1 MAFDIK
7 EFLNAESK
15 KEMKDD
21 FVLKKIP
28 ASELHPSEKNFYAM
42 DPAEIAA
49 LKETI
54 ELVGVQ
60 ENLVVKQITTGEY
73 AGEYEIIAG
82 HKRHRAVTELIAE
95 GKEVSPLLPCK
106 VESDTDGVK
115 NELILIF
122 TNSTQRE
129 RSDYCKMQ
137 EIQRVRELL
146 EEYAKYNNLPGR
158 KRDIIAGILNT
169 SKTTIGRLDN
179 IRRNIIPEFLEEYK
193 AGRISTSAANEI
205 AGASPEGQQEL
216 LEKYKTTGT
225 IHAKEAA
232 QFKAPEQQLPGQVN
246 INDYPGIAPE
256 EPQETTQEAPK
267 EEPQEAKTPEEKT
280 NENKDYACN
289 EGIAEEPAEPQ
300 TEVTITRQQDT
311 TDRKSLIISGRI
323 NPNKEYNG
331 MNVKYFADA
340 ITNSDLFDNDFWS
353 GWVSPDIS
361 KPDLIREYQ
370 GVLTAFTASTGEPSQ
385 VEITDKITVKRTEAA
400 AVGEICFKEFAEI
413 VDALILTKVVTVQ
426 REEIDIPYWI
436 KETAREIAGLAIWAT
451 ENELSVLQ
459 DIALKMKERAGK

>member
-7 EFLNAESK
+7 DFFNEASK
-15 KEMKDD
+15 KEMTDD

-28 ASELHPSEKNFYAM
+28 AKKLHPSEKNFYAM

-60 ENLVVKQITTGEY
+60 ENLVVKQIATGEY

-137 EIQRVRELL
+137 EVQRVRELL

-193 AGRISTSAANEI
+193 AGKISTSAANEI
-205 AGASPEGQQEL
+205 AGARPEAQQQL
-216 LEKYKTTGT
+216 LQKYKETGA
-225 IHAKEAA
+225 IRAKEAA
-232 QFKAPEQQLPGQVN
+232 QIKEPEPQLPESIEENTEV
-246 INDYPGIAPE
+246 IPE
-256 EPQETTQEAPK
+256 APQEVKEPDNVQETKDHAR
-267 EEPQEAKTPEEKT
+267 EET
-280 NENKDYACN
+280 
-289 EGIAEEPAEPQ
+289 EPQ
-300 TEVTITRQQDT
+300 TEVTIERQQDT
-311 TDRKSLIISGRI
+311 TDRKSLIISGKI

-331 MNVKYFADA
+331 MNVRYFADA

-353 GWVSPDIS
+353 GWVDPNIS
-361 KPDLIREYQ
+361 KPDLIKEFQ
-370 GVLTAFTASTGEPSQ
+370 GMLTAFTASTGEPCQ
-385 VEITDKITVKRTEAA
+385 VEITDKVTVKRTETA
-400 AVGEICFKEFAEI
+400 AVGGICFKEFAEI
-413 VDALILTKVVTVQ
+413 IDALIFTKVVTVQ
-426 REEIDIPYWI
+426 TEEIDVAYWI

-451 ENELSVLQ
+451 EEELSALQ
-459 DIALKMKERAGK
+459 DIVLRMKERANK

>member
-7 EFLNAESK
+7 DFLNTESK
-15 KEMKDD
+15 KEMADD

-28 ASELHPSEKNFYAM
+28 AEKLHPSDKNFYEM
-42 DPAEIAA
+42 DPIEIEA

-60 ENLVVKQITTGEY
+60 ENLVVKKIS
-73 AGEYEIIAG
+73 AGENAGDYEIIAG
-82 HKRHRAVTELIAE
+82 HKRHRAVTELLAE

-106 VESDTDGVK
+106 VESDADGVK

-146 EEYAKYNNLPGR
+146 EEYAKYNNVPGR
-158 KRDIIAGILNT
+158 KRDVIAGILNT
-169 SKTTIGRLDN
+169 SKSTIGRLDN
-179 IRRNIIPEFLEEYK
+179 IRRNIIPDFLEEYK
-193 AGRISTSAANEI
+193 AGKISTTAANEI
-205 AGASPEGQQEL
+205 AGATPEEQHQL
-216 LEKYKTTGT
+216 LEKYKETGS
-225 IHAKEAA
+225 IKAKEAA
-232 QFKAPEQQLPGQVN
+232 QIKEPEQQSPGQVN
-246 INDYPGIAPE
+246 IEDYPGIVPESNKPE
-256 EPQETTQEAPK
+256 EIKT
-267 EEPQEAKTPEEKT
+267 EPQKIKTEET
-280 NENKDYACN
+280 ETED
-289 EGIAEEPAEPQ
+289 EPN
-300 TEVTITRQQDT
+300 TEVTITRQTDN
-311 TDRKSLIISGRI
+311 TDRKSLVIAGQI

-331 MNVKYFADA
+331 MSVAYFIDA

-353 GWVSPDIS
+353 GWVDPTTS
-361 KPDLIREYQ
+361 KPDFIREYQ
-370 GVLTAFTASTGEPSQ
+370 GVLTAYTARTGEPCQ
-385 VEITDKITVKRTEAA
+385 VEITDKVTVKRTEAA
-400 AVGEICFKEFAEI
+400 AVGEICLKEFAEI

-426 REEIDIPYWI
+426 TEEIDVAYWI

>member
-42 DPAEIAA
+42 DPAEIEA

-60 ENLVVKQITTGEY
+60 ENLVVKKIS
-73 AGEYEIIAG
+73 AGENAGDYEIIAG
-82 HKRHRAVTELIAE
+82 HKRHRAVTELLAE

-106 VESDTDGVK
+106 VESDADSVK

-146 EEYAKYNNLPGR
+146 EEYAKYNNMTGR
-158 KRDIIAGILNT
+158 KRDVIAGILNT
-169 SKTTIGRLDN
+169 SKSTIGRLDN
-179 IRRNIIPEFLEEYK
+179 IRRNIIPDFLEEYK
-193 AGRISTSAANEI
+193 AGKISTTAANEI
-205 AGASPEGQQEL
+205 AGATPEEQHQL
-216 LEKYKTTGT
+216 LEKYKETGS
-225 IHAKEAA
+225 IKAKEAA
-232 QFKAPEQQLPGQVN
+232 QIKEPEQQLPGQVN

-256 EPQETTQEAPK
+256 EPQEAPK
-267 EEPQEAKTPEEKT
+267 EEPQEVKTPEEKA
-280 NENKDYACN
+280 NENKDHARN
-289 EGIAEEPAEPQ
+289 EEIAEEPAEPQ
-300 TEVTITRQQDT
+300 TEVTITRPQDT

-370 GVLTAFTASTGEPSQ
+370 GVLTAFTASTGEPCQ
-385 VEITDKITVKRTEAA
+385 VEITDKVTVKRTEAA

-436 KETAREIAGLAIWAT
+436 KETAREIARLAIWAT
-451 ENELSVLQ
+451 PEELSVLQ

>member
-7 EFLNAESK
+7 DFLNPESK
-15 KEMKDD
+15 KEMTDD

-28 ASELHPSEKNFYAM
+28 AEKLHPSDKNFYEM
-42 DPAEIAA
+42 DPVEIEA

-60 ENLVVKQITTGEY
+60 ENLVVKKIS
-73 AGEYEIIAG
+73 AGENAGDYEIIAG
-82 HKRHRAVTELIAE
+82 HKRHRAVTELLAE

-106 VESDTDGVK
+106 VESDADGVK

-146 EEYAKYNNLPGR
+146 EEYAKYNNMPGR
-158 KRDIIAGILNT
+158 KRDVIAGILNT
-169 SKTTIGRLDN
+169 SKSTIGRLDN
-179 IRRNIIPEFLEEYK
+179 IRRNIIPDFLEEYK
-193 AGRISTSAANEI
+193 AGKISTTAANEI
-205 AGASPEGQQEL
+205 AGATPEEQHKL
-216 LEKYKTTGT
+216 LEKYKETGS
-225 IHAKEAA
+225 IKAKEAA
-232 QFKAPEQQLPGQVN
+232 QIKEPEQQLPGQVN
-246 INDYPGIAPE
+246 IEDYPGIVPE
-256 EPQETTQEAPK
+256 SNKPEEIKTEPQEIKTEETEK
-267 EEPQEAKTPEEKT
+267 EDEP
-280 NENKDYACN
+280 N
-289 EGIAEEPAEPQ
+289 
-300 TEVTITRQQDT
+300 TEVTITRQQDN
-311 TDRKSLIISGRI
+311 TDRKSLVIAGQI

-331 MNVKYFADA
+331 MSVAYFIDA

-353 GWVSPDIS
+353 GWVDPTTS
-361 KPDLIREYQ
+361 KPDLIKEYQ
-370 GVLTAFTASTGEPSQ
+370 GVLTAYTARTGEPCQ
-385 VEITDKITVKRTEAA
+385 VEITDKVTVKRTEAA

-426 REEIDIPYWI
+426 TEEIDVAYWI

-451 ENELSVLQ
+451 PEELSVLQ

>member
-7 EFLNAESK
+7 DFLNTESK
-15 KEMKDD
+15 KEMADD

-28 ASELHPSEKNFYAM
+28 AEKLHPSDKNFYEM
-42 DPAEIAA
+42 DPIEIEA

-60 ENLVVKQITTGEY
+60 ENLVVKKIS
-73 AGEYEIIAG
+73 AGENAGDYEIIAG
-82 HKRHRAVTELIAE
+82 HKRHRAVTELLAE

-106 VESDTDGVK
+106 VESDADGVK

-146 EEYAKYNNLPGR
+146 EEYAKYNNVPGR
-158 KRDIIAGILNT
+158 KRDVIAGILNT
-169 SKTTIGRLDN
+169 SKSTIGRLDN
-179 IRRNIIPEFLEEYK
+179 IRRNIIPDFLEEYK
-193 AGRISTSAANEI
+193 AGKISTTAANEI
-205 AGASPEGQQEL
+205 AGATPEEQHQL
-216 LEKYKTTGT
+216 LEKYKETGS
-225 IHAKEAA
+225 IKAKEAA
-232 QFKAPEQQLPGQVN
+232 QIKEPEQQLPGQVN
-246 INDYPGIAPE
+246 NEDYPGIVPE
-256 EPQETTQEAPK
+256 SNKQEENKTEPQEI
-267 EEPQEAKTPEEKT
+267 KTE
-280 NENKDYACN
+280 ENKTED
-289 EGIAEEPAEPQ
+289 EPN
-300 TEVTITRQQDT
+300 TEVTITRQTDN
-311 TDRKSLIISGRI
+311 TDRKSLVIAGQI

-331 MNVKYFADA
+331 MSVAYFIDA

-353 GWVSPDIS
+353 GWVDPTTS
-361 KPDLIREYQ
+361 KPDFIREYQ
-370 GVLTAFTASTGEPSQ
+370 GVLTAYTARTGEPCQ
-385 VEITDKITVKRTEAA
+385 VEITDKVTVKRTEAA
-400 AVGEICFKEFAEI
+400 AVGEICLKEFAEI

-426 REEIDIPYWI
+426 TEEIDVAYWI

>member
-7 EFLNAESK
+7 DFLNPESK
-15 KEMKDD
+15 KEMADD

-28 ASELHPSEKNFYAM
+28 AEKLHPSDKNFYEM
-42 DPAEIAA
+42 DPVEIEA

-60 ENLVVKQITTGEY
+60 ENLIVKKIGEGEN
-73 AGEYEIIAG
+73 AGDYEIIAG
-82 HKRHRAVTELIAE
+82 HKRHRAVTELLAE
-95 GKEVSPLLPCK
+95 GKEISSLLPCK
-106 VESDTDGVK
+106 VESDADGVK

-146 EEYAKYNNLPGR
+146 EEYAKYNNMPGR

-169 SKTTIGRLDN
+169 SKSTIGRLDN
-179 IRRNIIPEFLEEYK
+179 IRRNIIPDFLEEYK
-193 AGRISTSAANEI
+193 AGKISTTAANEI
-205 AGASPEGQQEL
+205 AGATLEEQHQL
-216 LEKYKTTGT
+216 LEKYKETGS
-225 IHAKEAA
+225 IKAKEAA
-232 QFKAPEQQLPGQVN
+232 QIKEPEQQLPGQAN
-246 INDYPGIAPE
+246 NEDYPGIVPE
-256 EPQETTQEAPK
+256 SNKQEENKTEPQEIKTED
-267 EEPQEAKTPEEKT
+267 EP
-280 NENKDYACN
+280 N
-289 EGIAEEPAEPQ
+289 
-300 TEVTITRQQDT
+300 TEVTITRQTDN
-311 TDRKSLIISGRI
+311 TDRKSLVIAGQI

-331 MNVKYFADA
+331 MSVAYFIDA

-353 GWVSPDIS
+353 GWVDSTTS
-361 KPDLIREYQ
+361 KPDFIREYQ
-370 GVLTAFTASTGEPSQ
+370 GVLTAYTARTGEPCQ
-385 VEITDKITVKRTEAA
+385 VEITDKVTVKRTEAA
-400 AVGEICFKEFAEI
+400 AVGEICLKEFAEI

-426 REEIDIPYWI
+426 TEEIDIAYWI

>member
-7 EFLNAESK
+7 DFLNTESK
-15 KEMKDD
+15 KEMADD

-28 ASELHPSEKNFYAM
+28 AEKLHPSDKNFYEM
-42 DPAEIAA
+42 DPVEIEA

-60 ENLVVKQITTGEY
+60 ENLVVKKIS
-73 AGEYEIIAG
+73 AGENTGDYEIIAG
-82 HKRHRAVTELIAE
+82 HKRHRAVTELLAE
-95 GKEVSPLLPCK
+95 GKEISPLLPCK
-106 VESDTDGVK
+106 VESDADGVK

-146 EEYAKYNNLPGR
+146 EEYAKYNNMPGR
-158 KRDIIAGILNT
+158 KRDVIAGILNT
-169 SKTTIGRLDN
+169 SKSTIGRLDN

-193 AGRISTSAANEI
+193 AGKISTTAANEI
-205 AGASPEGQQEL
+205 AGATPEEQHQL
-216 LEKYKTTGT
+216 LEKYKETGS
-225 IHAKEAA
+225 IKAKEAA
-232 QFKAPEQQLPGQVN
+232 QIKEPEQQLLGQVN
-246 INDYPGIAPE
+246 IEDYPGIVPE
-256 EPQETTQEAPK
+256 SNKPEEIKTEPQEIKT
-267 EEPQEAKTPEEKT
+267 EETETE
-280 NENKDYACN
+280 D
-289 EGIAEEPAEPQ
+289 EPN
-300 TEVTITRQQDT
+300 TEVTITRQQDN
-311 TDRKSLIISGRI
+311 TDRKSLVIAGQI

-331 MNVKYFADA
+331 MSVAYFIDA

-353 GWVSPDIS
+353 GWVDPTTS
-361 KPDLIREYQ
+361 KPDLIKEYQ
-370 GVLTAFTASTGEPSQ
+370 GVLTAYTARTGEPCQ
-385 VEITDKITVKRTEAA
+385 VEITDKVTVKRTEAA

-426 REEIDIPYWI
+426 TEEIDVPYWT

-451 ENELSVLQ
+451 PEELSVLQ